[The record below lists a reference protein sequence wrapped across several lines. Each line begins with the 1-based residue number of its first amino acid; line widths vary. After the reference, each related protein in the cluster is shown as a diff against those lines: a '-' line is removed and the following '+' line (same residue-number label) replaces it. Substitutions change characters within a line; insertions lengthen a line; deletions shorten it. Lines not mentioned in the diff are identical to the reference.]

1 MARRV
6 RDSNLESR
14 AARARLKESTKP
26 YYRSLA
32 PGVHL
37 GYRKGK
43 RERKWV
49 MRRTNGD
56 GSYSVTNI
64 AASDDVVDAD
74 GKWVLD
80 FWQAQER
87 VRKVALA
94 PAAVAPTS
102 YTVKAAIDD
111 YLVELEGRPSAND
124 TRLRLKAYALPALGS
139 KRVAEITADTIK
151 RWHRGLAK
159 TMPRIRSKAGTS
171 STRMVDL
178 DDDEVRRGRQVSA
191 NRILG
196 LLKAALNHAFTEGK
210 VESDLAWRKVKPF
223 PKVNRSRA
231 RYLTLAECK
240 RLLTACDPEFRLLV
254 RAGLET
260 GARYSE
266 LARLR
271 VEDFNP
277 DSGTIHI
284 GKSKSGEVRHIVLT
298 DDGRAFFADLVA
310 GRLGDEPMMRR
321 RWKPSE
327 QARPMIAA
335 CARAKIVPRVGFHQL
350 RHTWASLTVMNGTP
364 LPVVARNLGYA
375 DTRMVEKHYGH
386 LAPSYVADTIRKNAP
401 RFGKVDSNIKAALI
415 TVYR

>member
-111 YLVELEGRPSAND
+111 IWS
-124 TRLRLKAYALPALGS
+124 S
-139 KRVAEITADTIK
+139 
-151 RWHRGLAK
+151 
-159 TMPRIRSKAGTS
+159 SKAGRRPM
-171 STRMVDL
+171 TRVYDSRLMPRPRSVA
-178 DDDEVRRGRQVSA
+178 SA
-191 NRILG
+191 
-196 LLKAALNHAFTEGK
+196 
-210 VESDLAWRKVKPF
+210 WP
-223 PKVNRSRA
+223 RSR
-231 RYLTLAECK
+231 
-240 RLLTACDPEFRLLV
+240 P
-254 RAGLET
+254 
-260 GARYSE
+260 
-266 LARLR
+266 
-271 VEDFNP
+271 
-277 DSGTIHI
+277 
-284 GKSKSGEVRHIVLT
+284 
-298 DDGRAFFADLVA
+298 
-310 GRLGDEPMMRR
+310 
-321 RWKPSE
+321 
-327 QARPMIAA
+327 
-335 CARAKIVPRVGFHQL
+335 
-350 RHTWASLTVMNGTP
+350 
-364 LPVVARNLGYA
+364 
-375 DTRMVEKHYGH
+375 TR
-386 LAPSYVADTIRKNAP
+386 
-401 RFGKVDSNIKAALI
+401 
-415 TVYR
+415 